1 VTPPHARR
9 SSRLTSSPAA
19 NISRKATTG
28 TPASRIVRSVTGLK
42 SSIARRSVAALA
54 LLTVW
59 TGAGLAQEPPP
70 VAPLATPPP
79 FDVWLAELRA
89 EALSRGIRPETVERA
104 LGNVQPITQIL
115 ERDREQAEFTLDL
128 DAYLERRLTRDTV
141 RTARRMYTRHADLL
155 QRIGKVY
162 RVQPRIIVAIWGLES
177 NFGRFAGQRPT
188 IPTLT
193 TLAYDPRRS
202 TLFRGELFK
211 ALEILDR
218 GDIGLSGLKGSWAGA
233 LGQPQFMP
241 SSYLQYAQDFDGD
254 GRRDIWGSQADVF
267 ASIAYYLQQ
276 HGWTEGRLWGRE
288 VLISA
293 AVREEVDALPR
304 RTQGCRARRMMTEPL
319 SLGAWRKLGVRNA
332 SGRPLPNTAL
342 DASLVVTASRSFL
355 VYDNYQALLE
365 YNCAHSYALSI
376 GLLADRI
383 R

>member
-1 VTPPHARR
+1 M
-9 SSRLTSSPAA
+9 
-19 NISRKATTG
+19 
-28 TPASRIVRSVTGLK
+28 
-42 SSIARRSVAALA
+42 ARRSVAVLA
-54 LLTVW
+54 LLMVW
-59 TGAGLAQEPPP
+59 TGGGIAQEPPP
-70 VAPLATPPP
+70 VAPVATPPP
-79 FDVWLAELRA
+79 FDSWLAELRA

-104 LGNVQPITQIL
+104 LGNVQPITQIV
-115 ERDREQAEFTLDL
+115 ERDRDQAEFTLDL

-141 RTARRMYTRHADLL
+141 RTAQRMYTRHADLL
-155 QRIGKVY
+155 QRIGKRY

-177 NFGRFAGQRPT
+177 NFGRFAGARPT

-218 GDIGLSGLKGSWAGA
+218 GDIGLEGLKGSWAGA

-254 GRRDIWGSQADVF
+254 GRRDIWGSRADIF

-276 HGWTEGRLWGRE
+276 RGWTEGRLWGRA
-288 VLISA
+288 VLIPA
-293 AVREEVDALPR
+293 AAREEVDALPR
-304 RTQGCRARRMMTEPL
+304 RTQGCRARRMMTAPL

-332 SGRPLPNTAL
+332 SGGPLPNTTL
-342 DASLVVTASRSFL
+342 DASLVVTSSRSFL